1 MTRKYV
7 WQVDKRYSVKF
18 KGFERYYAESTFLQN
33 QHVFQIRSGNLAAD
47 CNPIGQVSLNKRSI
61 YVKQYTVFL
70 NLDKMPEDLLILDE
84 IKCNVSSPRSFRI
97 NKDTKVFYIF
107 FPFQREKGISATVK
121 DIYVHFIVNT
131 FLIRSEYNKVR
142 VEMIKH
148 ILQRRRTGWFFEIF

>member
-1 MTRKYV
+1 
-7 WQVDKRYSVKF
+7 
-18 KGFERYYAESTFLQN
+18 
-33 QHVFQIRSGNLAAD
+33 
-47 CNPIGQVSLNKRSI
+47 
-61 YVKQYTVFL
+61 
-70 NLDKMPEDLLILDE
+70 MPEDLLILDE

-107 FPFQREKGISATVK
+107 FPFQTEKGISATVK

-148 ILQRRRTGWFFEIF
+148 ILQLRRTRLFSDIF